1 MAVSYRI
8 KQISIRQRVIP
19 INTTYEKVLKHLEF
33 GELDEAEED
42 LKLYLKENHSD
53 AMAHNKLGV
62 VFVKRNNLV
71 EAKRCFQEALRQDVN
86 LVHALNNLGNIARDE
101 GEFQQAIE
109 YYQKAIKIDP
119 DYSLPH
125 NNLGVVYKQL
135 NRYRDFVREIKTAKR
150 LENRKVLNPEG
161 KQTFRDLLTKIWTK
175 KR

>member
-1 MAVSYRI
+1 M
-8 KQISIRQRVIP
+8 IP
-19 INTTYEKVLKHLEF
+19 INTIYEKALKHLEF

-62 VFVKRNNLV
+62 VFAKRNNLV

-101 GEFQQAIE
+101 GELQLAIE
-109 YYQKAIKIDP
+109 YYQKAIIIDP

-161 KQTFRDLLTKIWTK
+161 KQTFRDLLAKIWTK